1 MTMSPSLFST
11 KSLSFSL
18 SCGAA
23 MTSARTASKS
33 LFIPIPPCW
42 TDLYSR
48 TEQSVNLF
56 RRLRTM
62 LPIPEVPPNLLARLR
77 TAPGR
82 MPVEVHLVLE
92 EDDYETKYGDGRFLA
107 LRAAFLDPAAAK

>member
-1 MTMSPSLFST
+1 
-11 KSLSFSL
+11 
-18 SCGAA
+18 
-23 MTSARTASKS
+23 
-33 LFIPIPPCW
+33 
-42 TDLYSR
+42 
-48 TEQSVNLF
+48 
-56 RRLRTM
+56 M

-107 LRAAFLDPAAAK
+107 LRAAFLDPAAAKARRDRLVKENEERLLAKKGTVGYTYHLKSVRLILDESNNRIFTDAAYPTRDIVRLLGAP